1 MNFLSMK
8 YFTAVARI
16 RSFTRAAAELHI
28 TQQTLSA
35 HIAGVEKELGCP
47 LIIRH
52 VPLELTYA
60 GEVFLRYA
68 SDLQKNYERMTME
81 LSDIS
86 ENRSGV
92 LKVGVGFTRGRAIMP
107 LLIEEFQKEW
117 PDYEIQLVEVTNE
130 ELCQFLAE
138 GDIDLAIAT
147 FPNKVPEIEIRPF
160 YREHLV
166 LAVSRRQLQALFP
179 ASWEAVIS
187 KLRSGDLAPLASF
200 PFVMGKPEDISGGIA
215 RDILRRFDIR
225 PRVKARSD
233 NIGTLLALCLRGV
246 GACFCQE
253 NFIRMTLPDER
264 LNELEIFSL
273 PEGSSYEIDFGI
285 PKQGYQRK
293 AVAAFMQAAL
303 RVIPPAAAK
312 AELEPLIRGGAG
324 RN

>member
-1 MNFLSMK
+1 
-8 YFTAVARI
+8 
-16 RSFTRAAAELHI
+16 
-28 TQQTLSA
+28 
-35 HIAGVEKELGCP
+35 
-47 LIIRH
+47 
-52 VPLELTYA
+52 
-60 GEVFLRYA
+60 
-68 SDLQKNYERMTME
+68 
-81 LSDIS
+81 
-86 ENRSGV
+86 
-92 LKVGVGFTRGRAIMP
+92 MP

-179 ASWEAVIS
+179 SSWEAVIS

-285 PKQGYQRK
+285 PKQAYQRK

-324 RN
+324 RH